1 MIFFGLGA
9 LSVGI
14 LVPYTSEQLL
24 GSGSNV
30 ATSPYVI
37 SMQELGITVL
47 PVSSHLMPL
56 VNGAHSLCDRTSF
69 ASLS

>member
-37 SMQELGITVL
+37 SMQELGIKVL

-56 VNGAHSLCDRTSF
+56 SLTELIRCDRTSF